1 VGEYTVK
8 DRIVKLTKHYKLSQR
23 AFSTKLGLSYN
34 YVNKIN
40 NEISTQALRNI
51 FREFPE
57 VNLIWIITGEGEM
70 ILPEDSISAV
80 FLKNKLDE
88 LISEK
93 KKLQEKNEE
102 LIRQVGYL
110 QGQVDLLTG
119 NHNQATG
126 A

>member
-1 VGEYTVK
+1 MEESTVK
-8 DRIVKLTKHYKLSQR
+8 DRIVKITKHFKLSQR
-23 AFSTKLGLSYN
+23 AFSVKLGLSNN
-34 YVNKIN
+34 YVNKIH

-51 FREFPE
+51 LREFPS
-57 VNLIWIITGEGEM
+57 VNVVWIITGEGEM
-70 ILPEDSISAV
+70 LLPEDSVSSV

-88 LISEK
+88 LISDN

-119 NHNQATG
+119 NHSQATG

>member
-1 VGEYTVK
+1 MEDYTVK
-8 DRIVKLTKHYKLSQR
+8 DRIVKLTKYYKLSQR

-40 NEISTQALRNI
+40 NEISTHALRNI

-57 VNLIWIITGEGEM
+57 VNLIWVITGEGEM

-88 LISEK
+88 LISDN

-119 NHNQATG
+119 NHGQATG

>member
-1 VGEYTVK
+1 MEDYTVK
-8 DRIVKLTKHYKLSQR
+8 DRIVKLTKYYKLSQR

-40 NEISTQALRNI
+40 NEISTHALRNI

-57 VNLIWIITGEGEM
+57 VNLIWVITGEGEM

-88 LISEK
+88 LISDN

-119 NHNQATG
+119 NHSQATG